1 MSQFEIK
8 PATRQGIKPLIGLYS
23 ESGCGKTYSALLL
36 ARGMAGPSGRI
47 VMVDTE
53 SGRGSLYADVI
64 PGSYDVMEIGEP
76 FHPERCGDA
85 IKAAEATNP
94 AVIIYDS
101 ASHQWEGVGGVT
113 DMATEGARSRSA
125 RFNKEWDG
133 SVQFGDWKQPKMEH
147 AKFMARLLQS
157 ACPIILCLRAKY
169 KSRQVKGTQ
178 EMFDAGAIQRGQ
190 VGKNVVIKDEFTSP
204 IQAEDFIF
212 EMTAHAE
219 ILHDHSI
226 RLTKCSH
233 PSLRDCFPKDG
244 PITSKHGEMLA
255 KWCSAGGKVE
265 RPSSQPAGPSSVA
278 TIDQLKKRLWRLVP
292 KMHQT
297 NPETATEYLVSIKVI
312 PANKSL
318 ASLSADDLTAAI
330 DKLEIIQQGN

>member
-64 PGSYDVMEIGEP
+64 PGGYDVMEIGEP

-101 ASHQWEGVGGVT
+101 ASHQWESVGGVT
-113 DMATEGARSRSA
+113 DLAMDASRERARRQN
-125 RFNKEWDG
+125 RDWDG
-133 SVQFGDWKQPKMEH
+133 VVQFGDWKQPKMEH

-157 ACPIILCLRAKY
+157 SCPIILCLRAKY

-178 EMFDAGAIQRGQ
+178 EMLDAGAIQRNQ

-244 PITSKHGEMLA
+244 PITIQHGELLA

-265 RPSSQPAGPSSVA
+265 RPATQPSGPSSVA
-278 TIDQLKKRLWRLVP
+278 TIDQLKKRLWAMVPPSSRTNPGTAAEYLIEYQIIPSGKRLVD
-292 KMHQT
+292 
-297 NPETATEYLVSIKVI
+297 
-312 PANKSL
+312 
-318 ASLSADDLTAAI
+318 LSSDELTAAI
-330 DKLEIIQQGN
+330 DKLEIIQGGK